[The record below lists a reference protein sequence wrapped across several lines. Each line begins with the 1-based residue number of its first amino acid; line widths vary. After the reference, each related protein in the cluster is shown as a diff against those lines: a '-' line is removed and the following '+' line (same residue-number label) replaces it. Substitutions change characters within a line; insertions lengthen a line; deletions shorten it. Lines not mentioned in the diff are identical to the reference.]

1 MDVPQRLNGKELSRE
16 EFQYNLLIWY
26 DIVVLN
32 LSTDC
37 DVSGKKLLLP
47 HDLSDPKG
55 VLVLSRHDDAATEL
69 GALAARAL
77 NPLYKSYEPKINSRT
92 VQGQRNRYG

>member
-1 MDVPQRLNGKELSRE
+1 MEDGEVLNCLRLTKENGARLMDVPQRLNCTELSRE

-37 DVSGKKLLLP
+37 DGFGKKLLVT
-47 HDLSDPKG
+47 HAIS
-55 VLVLSRHDDAATEL
+55 
-69 GALAARAL
+69 
-77 NPLYKSYEPKINSRT
+77 
-92 VQGQRNRYG
+92 